1 MKRIAILILL
11 LLSFISCD
19 YNTTNTNNPN
29 ELVKIKSHTA
39 KKHGNGINVV
49 AEVENLADKKTSFIS
64 VEFTWYDKN
73 GSILDSGTGT
83 CRDIEPKGTGVID
96 RCFDKQPE
104 GSTYKIKIK
113 KVTWWIILT
122 KY

>member
-49 AEVENLADKKTSFIS
+49 AEVENLADKKISFVS
-64 VEFTWYDKN
+64 AEFIWYDKN
-73 GSILDSGTGT
+73 GNILDSGTGT

-96 RCFDKQPE
+96 RYFDKQPE

-113 KVTWWIILT
+113 KVTW
-122 KY
+122 